1 MRLKRFLFE
10 GETLRLMGFTVL
22 TKPLGLITQMLMA
35 AYFGAGHQLDAY
47 AFSLFPIVFFSQAIQ
62 RIFSAIAIPQIIKI
76 RKELAPEKVAG
87 YQNAIIIF
95 FYVPVILFLLSFLI
109 WGDLFVNLVGRQLPP
124 ETKDFAYRF
133 LRFLAL
139 PGILVCLVGLNSSLL
154 NLNKK
159 FRIPALMPLL
169 NAAVMLLCLVLLN
182 PRLGIWALPVGFA
195 ASYLVQTPIIM
206 IRSARTGSFTLAR
219 PYLPPGSIRLL
230 WSLSWMIIVTQV
242 LLMINT
248 FVDKWFATGLEA
260 GSISSINYSMTLM
273 NLGVQFFSMSLTVVM
288 FTRMSEFFAANDYHS
303 CDRYI
308 QTNLV
313 KVANLVVP
321 VSLGLFVIS
330 PEIVRILFQRGAFD
344 AADAVRTSGTLAMY
358 LLGLP
363 ALIINGV
370 ITKVFQSL
378 QRLREKIFLAFQYI
392 ATNIIGNVIL
402 VKSLAT
408 VGLAISSSAAINL
421 HLLLSLVVLHYIR
434 SGLNINVYMATI
446 GRAYLMAA
454 FSWVAYTLT
463 GIGTQ
468 LDGLVNGQSIQEALV
483 LAVLKFSVIIGLY
496 GFQVFI
502 WFRFFR
508 KSQNIPH

>member
-1 MRLKRFLFE
+1 MRWRRFLFE

-22 TKPLGLITQMLMA
+22 TKPLGLATQVLIA

-62 RIFSAIAIPQIIKI
+62 RIFSAVAIPQIIKM
-76 RKELAPEKVAG
+76 RQVMAPEKVAG

-95 FYVPVILFLLSFLI
+95 FYVPVILFLVGFLI
-109 WGDLFVNLVGRQLPP
+109 WGNLFVDTVGYQLPP
-124 ETKDFAYRF
+124 ETKEYAYRF

-154 NLNKK
+154 NLNKR
-159 FRIPALMPLL
+159 FRIPALMPLVK
-169 NAAVMLLCLVLLN
+169 AAVMLVCLVLLY
-182 PRLGIWALPVGFA
+182 PRLGIWALPIGFA
-195 ASYLVQTPIIM
+195 ASYLVQAPIIM
-206 IRSARTGSFTLAR
+206 IRAARTGSITLAW
-219 PYLPPGSIRLL
+219 PSLPPGSLKLL
-230 WSLSWMIIVTQV
+230 WSLGWMVMVSQV

-260 GSISSINYSMTLM
+260 GSISSINYSLTLM
-273 NLGVQFFSMSLTVVM
+273 TFGVQFFAKSLTVIM
-288 FTRMSEFFAANDYHS
+288 FTKMSEFFAANDFPGS
-303 CDRYI
+303 DRYI

-313 KVANLVVP
+313 KTANLVVP

-363 ALIINGV
+363 ALVMNGV
-370 ITKVFQSL
+370 ITKIFQSL

-408 VGLAISSSAAINL
+408 VGLAISSSVAINL
-421 HLLLSLVVLHYIR
+421 HLLLSLVVLHYFR
-434 SGLNINVYMATI
+434 NGLNIQGYMATI
-446 GRAYLMAA
+446 GRAYFMAVV
-454 FSWVAYTLT
+454 SWVVYSLV
-463 GIGTQ
+463 GIGPY
-468 LDGLVNGQSIQEALV
+468 LEGLVNGQSLLGTVI
-483 LAVLKFSVIIGLY
+483 LAALKFAIIIGLY
-496 GFQVFI
+496 GFQILV

-508 KSQNIPH
+508 KSQ